1 LNMEGKLPIVAFDDD
16 PETLDWIERGAIAAT
31 IAQKPYVMSYY
42 GLKFLDDLHHN
53 AVHQFKDWRTAL
65 APPIPVFVD
74 TGTVTVDKNNL
85 KMYREGLPI
94 RAKPM

>member
-1 LNMEGKLPIVAFDDD
+1 
-16 PETLDWIERGAIAAT
+16 
-31 IAQKPYVMSYY
+31 MSYY

-65 APPIPVFVD
+65 AAPTPTSVD

-85 KMYREGLPI
+85 STYREALTAHP
-94 RAKPM
+94 KPL